1 MQVCSSFI
9 VSFLLASE
17 KCPTL
22 LRHVWHFFEGIA
34 YLEVLSKN
42 AVLNQGRCLIE
53 DLR

>member
-9 VSFLLASE
+9 VSLSLASE
-17 KCPTL
+17 KCLTL
-22 LRHVWHFFEGIA
+22 LRHVWHFSEDIA
-34 YLEVLSKN
+34 YLEVLLEN